1 MLPVSAALDADTS
14 NEWANMTPSVR
25 GNRDVYVLA
34 EYLTPLAGLVDRLAW
49 NAVTASR
56 SKVTLMLVSV
66 TWSTSS
72 LMILSELPYK
82 EACVEKRHM
91 PG

>member
-1 MLPVSAALDADTS
+1 LDADTS

-34 EYLTPLAGLVDRLAW
+34 EYHTPLAGLVDRLAW

-56 SKVTLMLVSV
+56 SKGHRDARVCHLVDF
-66 TWSTSS
+66 
-72 LMILSELPYK
+72 ILGDPIGASI
-82 EACVEKRHM
+82 
-91 PG
+91 